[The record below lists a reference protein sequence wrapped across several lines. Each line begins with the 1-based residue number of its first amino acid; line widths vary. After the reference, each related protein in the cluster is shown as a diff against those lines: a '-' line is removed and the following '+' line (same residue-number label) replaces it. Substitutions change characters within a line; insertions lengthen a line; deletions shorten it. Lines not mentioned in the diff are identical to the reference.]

1 VLDGAVAMGIEDVNL
16 LANLAYV
23 LEQLGDHD
31 SARAMLARSNQV
43 GVAHCVQGAVCAAA
57 FADSSRSLAHGCSGQ
72 PGTHRR

>member
-1 VLDGAVAMGIEDVNL
+1 MLDGAVAIGIEDVNL

-43 GVAHCVQGAVCAAA
+43 GVAQCAHGGLLAAA
-57 FADSSRSLAHGCSGQ
+57 SADPSRSLTRGCSGP
-72 PGTHRR
+72 PGPHRR